1 MKIKNQAK
9 ISIPVLIVL
18 ILLGAAM
25 AFPQARPLARNGK
38 IAFASARSGNWEIYS
53 MNSDGTDQTRL
64 TYSTEDGAFLPSWSP
79 NGRQL
84 AFVNI
89 TNLLDPYYDLKV
101 MNADGSNQTTLTA
114 AFSSFPIGISL
125 SWSPDG
131 RKIAFNSAGDIFII
145 NIDGSNL
152 VNLTHSM
159 AHDGEPSWSPDGS
172 QIAFTSNRTNSPY
185 GIHIMNADGSNVEQ
199 YETGNFSFGA
209 KWSPNGERLLFLNP
223 DYKVSNI
230 LFSGNI
236 SGSNLITLGGGIDS
250 ADWSPD
256 GTKVVLSPG
265 IAIINAA
272 GGGYIEIGPSDGH
285 QPDWQPLLFP
295 DVSVSGRVTTPDG
308 RGLRNA
314 TVSITDSDGIRQS
327 TTTSSFGLYR
337 FENVL
342 PGGEYVV
349 SVTSKRFRFAARTL
363 SINENLTGVDFAGL
377 E

>member
-1 MKIKNQAK
+1 MKIKDQAK

-38 IAFASARSGNWEIYS
+38 IAFASTRSGNWEIYS
-53 MNSDGTDQTRL
+53 MNSDGSAQKRL

-199 YETGNFSFGA
+199 YETGNFSFGP

-265 IAIINAA
+265 IVIINAA

-295 DVSVSGRVTTPDG
+295 RA
-308 RGLRNA
+308 RA
-314 TVSITDSDGIRQS
+314 
-327 TTTSSFGLYR
+327 
-337 FENVL
+337 ENRHVQ
-342 PGGEYVV
+342 
-349 SVTSKRFRFAARTL
+349 
-363 SINENLTGVDFAGL
+363 N
-377 E
+377 